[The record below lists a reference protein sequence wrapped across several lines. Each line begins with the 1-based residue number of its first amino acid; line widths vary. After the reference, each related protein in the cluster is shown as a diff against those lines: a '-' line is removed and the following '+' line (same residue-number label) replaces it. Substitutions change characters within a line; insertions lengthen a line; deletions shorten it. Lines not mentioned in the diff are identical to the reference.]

1 MFETTLAMFET
12 VMSMIYPEIE
22 ELKSSNRQLQEVCD
36 QQRNELEHMKR
47 EIEELKTG
55 NQLLQPLIQQL
66 REEEQKR
73 QEEEER
79 KRQEEEEERKFILVV
94 RRSKKNK
101 YIIVDIDGEYYAV
114 LRNPTGIYDTF
125 EVHRVFGYVET
136 SKTPYEIE
144 IKPYGKR
151 YSATNQLHV
160 Y

>member
-1 MFETTLAMFET
+1 MMMFETTLAMFET

-66 REEEQKR
+66 REEEERKR
-73 QEEEER
+73 EEEEKR
-79 KRQEEEEERKFILVV
+79 KSRIVVGRSREESAKSKYFLVEL
-94 RRSKKNK
+94 N
-101 YIIVDIDGEYYAV
+101 GNEYYAGLKEHV
-114 LRNPTGIYDTF
+114 KMNGTF
-125 EVHRVFGYVET
+125 ELHRVFGYIPS
-136 SKTPYEIE
+136 SKIPYEIE
-144 IKPYGKR
+144 VRPHGKY
-151 YSATNQLHV
+151 YSETGELCV